1 MPETIPKSCDQ
12 PSQKGDGDLW
22 QGFSYSNVG
31 KAIGS
36 TIPKFNINGCYKLLL
51 ILVKVNQLYYY
62 ILTFTMI
69 DSYETIFN
77 QKTDHCEPFLLGFP
91 HETYQKSL
99 KLPAFPPRHR
109 RYQELRVL
117 NGRRFTLRI
126 AVEDPLPEARWK
138 AQASLQVPL

>member
-1 MPETIPKSCDQ
+1 MSYQFIYIYIYWDSPNARNHPQVVRSTIPKR
-12 PSQKGDGDLW
+12 DGYLW

-51 ILVKVNQLYYY
+51 ILVKVNQLYYD

-77 QKTDHCEPFLLGFP
+77 QKTYHC
-91 HETYQKSL
+91 
-99 KLPAFPPRHR
+99 
-109 RYQELRVL
+109 
-117 NGRRFTLRI
+117 
-126 AVEDPLPEARWK
+126 
-138 AQASLQVPL
+138 